1 MAGNLVVVAI
11 PGENDSV
18 WKVSSEKVPHLTLL
32 VLGEDADTVPNLEE
46 IILFVEHAANT
57 TLRRFY
63 LPVDRRGELGD
74 AKADVVFFKKDRY
87 DFKAIRDFRATLL
100 KDSNIKS
107 AYDAT
112 SQFELP
118 DYVGAPGQPWVPH
131 LTLGYPDSPAKPIDS
146 NGFVGGIYSVEF
158 TKIAVWTGDFEG
170 PEFQLKDYWDD
181 FDIGDI
187 PMDVAMSDLAHYGV
201 KGMRWGVRNEK
212 GGSNTSGV
220 GEKKKP
226 EWGSLFDPQ
235 GHNLGLDIFKAV
247 VWPAVPPLTL
257 FAIPSQV
264 RLARGAARG
273 AQAKAVDINE
283 KRFANHAQSHKNF
296 QNIHNAAGARINR
309 EIPKLNEKY
318 KGDLTKD
325 PKKQKAYDSD
335 VQKMLQD
342 SYREAAQSIG
352 NKPNTM
358 HLDLEFRNDGLDFAI
373 KARQGAATPL
383 TESVRVRH
391 ADDVT
396 SDTVELNY
404 TGKVLR
410 DATGHFKGLK
420 FDDPS
425 QDPEI
430 QQTIDLGEAFLAH
443 YGVKGMRWGIT
454 RTNLQKRRIAQLRS
468 EGDKLN
474 SRADKAIGAT
484 RAHALRSSAKQKH
497 KHADALE
504 NLVNN
509 RETRQEARKSSPEA
523 VDTTATSVV
532 PRGSRRK
539 TKIKTEGGENHPA
552 HEDAIKVARAQT
564 KLKKSGTAALSNKE
578 LQDLQTRL
586 NLERNVNTLVRDTSR
601 IGKGRKFVREATGFN
616 QEVNTAATT
625 GLNTVSVARRAR
637 RQFA

>member
-170 PEFQLKDYWDD
+170 PEFQLKDFWDD

-187 PMDVAMSDLAHYGV
+187 PMDVAMSSLAHYGV

-235 GHNLGLDIFKAV
+235 GHNLGLDIF
-247 VWPAVPPLTL
+247 
-257 FAIPSQV
+257 
-264 RLARGAARG
+264 
-273 AQAKAVDINE
+273 
-283 KRFANHAQSHKNF
+283 NHAQSHKNF

-318 KGDLTKD
+318 QGDLTKD

-391 ADDVT
+391 ADDAT

-420 FDDPS
+420 FDDSS
-425 QDPEI
+425 QDSEI

-532 PRGSRRK
+532 PKGSRRK

-564 KLKKSGTAALSNKE
+564 KLKKSGAAALSNKE

-586 NLERNVNTLVRDTSR
+586 NLERNVGNLVRDTSR